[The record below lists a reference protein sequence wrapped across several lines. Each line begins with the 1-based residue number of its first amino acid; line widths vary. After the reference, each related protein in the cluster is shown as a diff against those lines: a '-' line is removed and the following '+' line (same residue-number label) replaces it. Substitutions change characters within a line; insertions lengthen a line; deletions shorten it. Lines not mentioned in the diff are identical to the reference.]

1 VVGLLL
7 PEVSFVPDGERQEER
22 YNECVLRSTAMMLNK
37 QGVFGG
43 TVLIVSSK
51 SETGKGNTLAALF
64 LLSFMQV
71 VHPLTLTPSVP
82 SECRTENYITPLLC
96 RVREFVANYVPDMRQ
111 PETAV
116 TLLLNDDIRMTVHLV
131 T

>member
-1 VVGLLL
+1 VGHLP

-22 YNECVLRSTAMMLNK
+22 YNECVLQSTAMMLNK
-37 QGVFGG
+37 QEIQVYFGG
-43 TVLIVSSK
+43 AVLIVSSK

-82 SECRTENYITPLLC
+82 SECRTENYITPLSC
-96 RVREFVANYVPDMRQ
+96 RVREFVVNYVPDMRQ

-116 TLLLNDDIRMTVHLV
+116 TLFIK
-131 T
+131 

>member
-7 PEVSFVPDGERQEER
+7 PEVSFVPDGEEQEER
-22 YNECVLRSTAMMLNK
+22 YNECVLRSMAMMLNK
-37 QGVFGG
+37 QEIRVYFGG

-82 SECRTENYITPLLC
+82 SECMIENYITPLSC
-96 RVREFVANYVPDMRQ
+96 RVREFVVNYVPDMRQ

-116 TLLLNDDIRMTVHLV
+116 TLFVK
-131 T
+131 